1 MNGVKRTK
9 IIQVGDRLLSAAEV
23 GLRWNLSRS
32 RVYALASSGE
42 LPSIKLKGAVRFDP
56 RDVDEY
62 IRSHRRK
69 TG

>member
-1 MNGVKRTK
+1 MKRTK

-69 TG
+69 AG